1 MMRTSLTARLLTLSL
16 ALAAAGL
23 AQAADSTADVVLK
36 PTVGSATSG
45 SVRFTQQG
53 DQLRIDAD
61 IAGLTPGVHGFHL
74 HEKGDCSAPDGT
86 SAGGHFNP
94 GNHQHGGPQNTAH
107 HGGDFGNITADAS
120 GKASLHLSV
129 PISQISLDAG
139 AANSIVG
146 RGLIV
151 HADPDDFV
159 TQPTG
164 NSGKRLACGVVVA
177 GK

>member
-1 MMRTSLTARLLTLSL
+1 MMRSSLIASLL
-16 ALAAAGL
+16 ALATAGAAH
-23 AQAADSTADVVLK
+23 AATTAEVELK
-36 PTVGSATSG
+36 PTVGSATKG
-45 SVRFTQQG
+45 TVRFKQQ
-53 DQLRIDAD
+53 DKQLQIEAD
-61 IAGLTPGVHGFHL
+61 IGGLAPGVHGFHL

-94 GNHQHGGPQNTAH
+94 SSQQHGGPDHGPH

-120 GKASLHLSV
+120 GKARLSLTV
-129 PISQISLDAG
+129 PTSQISLDDG
-139 AANSIVG
+139 AANNIIG
-146 RGLIV
+146 RGIIV

-164 NSGKRLACGVVVA
+164 NAGKRLACGVVVA

>member
-1 MMRTSLTARLLTLSL
+1 MMRKSLIASLL
-16 ALAAAGL
+16 ALATAA
-23 AQAADSTADVVLK
+23 AATAGVAHAATADVELK
-36 PTVGSATSG
+36 PTVGSTTKG
-45 SVRFTQQG
+45 TVRFNQQG
-53 DQLRIDAD
+53 NQLQIEAD
-61 IAGLTPGVHGFHL
+61 LAGLAPGVHGFHL

-94 GNHQHGGPQNTAH
+94 ASQQHGGPEHSAH

-120 GKASLHLSV
+120 GKAKLSLTV
-129 PISQISLDAG
+129 PTSQISLDAG
-139 AANSIVG
+139 AANNIVG
-146 RGLIV
+146 RGMIV

-164 NSGKRLACGVVVA
+164 NAGKRLACGVVVA